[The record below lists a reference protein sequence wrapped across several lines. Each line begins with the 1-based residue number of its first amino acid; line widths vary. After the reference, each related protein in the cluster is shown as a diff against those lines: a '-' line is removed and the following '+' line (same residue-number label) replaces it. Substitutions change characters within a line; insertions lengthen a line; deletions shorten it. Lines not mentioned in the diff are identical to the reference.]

1 MTKQTVKILVRPA
14 MNVQVRNKT
23 NQKLVISKKGSPGPE
38 GPQGEPG
45 GSMTAGP
52 GFIIVG
58 TEIRFDIESLTRG

>member
-14 MNVQVRNKT
+14 LTVAVRNKT
-23 NQKLVISKKGSPGPE
+23 NQTLTVSKKGVAGPP
-38 GPQGEPG
+38 GPQGDPG

-58 TEIRFDIESLTRG
+58 DEIRFDIESLPRG